1 MNAIHGV
8 VGEAKDVNGW
18 PIVVTGINDEA
29 YYQATVQDCFG
40 TVRPKA
46 YQSNL
51 REAPVAKPEGG
62 PSDDSKIMVTGTPVL
77 HEAPR
82 VVADVSPPSGDPP
95 AAEHDVLEEKVVEDD
110 SPTNWGKQGQEGQE
124 ASRWAVAVKS
134 GAALEVSPN
143 YKLYSGAGAPHGGGG
158 DRRLPGLDPVPHRQA
173 RQRAERLHPGETARC
188 VQRR

>member
-1 MNAIHGV
+1 MV
-8 VGEAKDVNGW
+8 W
-18 PIVVTGINDEA
+18 PKV
-29 YYQATVQDCFG
+29 
-40 TVRPKA
+40 

-51 REAPVAKPEGG
+51 REAPVATQEGE

-82 VVADVSPPSGDPP
+82 VEADVSPPSGDPP

-134 GAALEVSPN
+134 GAVLGRRGPSRRTRRPPSTWAR
-143 YKLYSGAGAPHGGGG
+143 SGAAPTS
-158 DRRLPGLDPVPHRQA
+158 
-173 RQRAERLHPGETARC
+173 TAAC
-188 VQRR
+188 